1 MKLPMKRYYPT
12 YKNQK
17 AKVEHMDRSSL
28 KSIICE
34 LSAYSL
40 CCRDI
45 DCFRSK
51 VVFLGWTRRSYRHT
65 NYSHRGETCSAVNEQ
80 HVQSKKSEMKWMT
93 MMLGW
98 LPSLTSLRALRTNAQ
113 VISARSHR
121 QCFSIFCDV
130 HMTTKS
136 KTESE
141 FSRVSLG
148 EHLTLVGALL
158 SVEECFFRSG
168 KRQKFA
174 KIDKTTFT
182 NSTFVVFKIRITC
195 AVKSLGFHR
204 RKYKKIRNF

>member
-17 AKVEHMDRSSL
+17 AKVEHMERSSL

-80 HVQSKKSEMKWMT
+80 HVQSKKSEMKWKT
-93 MMLGW
+93 MMLGL
-98 LPSLTSLRALRTNAQ
+98 LPSLMSLRALRTNAHLRAPSPSMFFDILWRPHDHKKQ
-113 VISARSHR
+113 NWEWI
-121 QCFSIFCDV
+121 
-130 HMTTKS
+130 
-136 KTESE
+136 
-141 FSRVSLG
+141 FSRFPRR
-148 EHLTLVGALL
+148 TLNF
-158 SVEECFFRSG
+158 SRSSFISRRMFFS
-168 KRQKFA
+168 QW
-174 KIDKTTFT
+174 
-182 NSTFVVFKIRITC
+182 
-195 AVKSLGFHR
+195 
-204 RKYKKIRNF
+204 

>member
-1 MKLPMKRYYPT
+1 MKLPMKRYYPA

-17 AKVEHMDRSSL
+17 AKVEHMERSSL

-45 DCFRSK
+45 DCFWSK

-98 LPSLTSLRALRTNAQ
+98 LPSLTSLRALRTNTQ
-113 VISARSHR
+113 VICARSHR
-121 QCFSIFCDV
+121 QCSLWRPHDHKKQNWQWI
-130 HMTTKS
+130 
-136 KTESE
+136 
-141 FSRVSLG
+141 FSRFPRR
-148 EHLTLVGALL
+148 TLY
-158 SVEECFFRSG
+158 SSRSSFISRRMFFS
-168 KRQKFA
+168 QW
-174 KIDKTTFT
+174 
-182 NSTFVVFKIRITC
+182 
-195 AVKSLGFHR
+195 
-204 RKYKKIRNF
+204 